1 MCAGYICYISTH
13 IESRF
18 VERRVVLVVHRMKSR
33 DVERRVVHVVHRMKS
48 RSVVVV
54 EDVRV
59 VDFQGGEAMSQW
71 YLIHV
76 RGRHE

>member
-33 DVERRVVHVVHRMKS
+33 DVE
-48 RSVVVV
+48 VV

-59 VDFQGGEAMSQW
+59 VDFQGGEAMLQW